1 MSVRAPRQP
10 TLATPFAGS
19 VLLHAAV
26 AAALLFV
33 RPARA
38 LTPPPV
44 YQVDLVAA
52 PPGPRSVGVVKP
64 PATTPPPSTRPPPPR
79 AQTKPQDMPA
89 PTSQRERR
97 TAAPRAATPV
107 PQPRTTDTR
116 TTDADAAAGGG
127 PTGGRGADVA
137 TVHTE
142 GIDFPYPGYLQNIV
156 RQIAL
161 RFKAPGNTTATAE
174 VFFLLHRDGS
184 ITNLR
189 FVQRSGNFAFDIEAQ
204 GAIESAA
211 RAGDFGP
218 LPSGFTDDV
227 LPVTFSF
234 DPKVL
239 H

>member
-1 MSVRAPRQP
+1 V
-10 TLATPFAGS
+10 GS

-26 AAALLFV
+26 AGTLLFA
-33 RPARA
+33 RPAHPA
-38 LTPPPV
+38 TPPPV
-44 YQVDLVAA
+44 YRVQLLAA
-52 PPGPRSVGVVKP
+52 PPGPRAIGVVKP
-64 PATTPPPSTRPPPPR
+64 PETTKPPTPKPPPPR
-79 AQTKPQDMPA
+79 AQTRAREMPA
-89 PTSQRERR
+89 PEPPKTTHRAPPRE
-97 TAAPRAATPV
+97 ATPV
-107 PQPRTTDTR
+107 ETPRTTDTR
-116 TTDADAAAGGG
+116 NTEEDQAAGGG
-127 PTGGRGADVA
+127 ATGGRGADVA
-137 TVHTE
+137 TVRTE

-161 RFKAPGNTTATAE
+161 RFKPPGNTAASAE

-184 ITNLR
+184 VSNLR

-218 LPSGFTDDV
+218 LPSGFADDV
-227 LPVTFSF
+227 LPVSFSF